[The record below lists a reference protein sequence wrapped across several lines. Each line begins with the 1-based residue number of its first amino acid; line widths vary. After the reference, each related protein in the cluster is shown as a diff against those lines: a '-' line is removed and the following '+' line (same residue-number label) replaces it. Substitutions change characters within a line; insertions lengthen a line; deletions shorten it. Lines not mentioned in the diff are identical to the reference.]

1 VLKNKPIPVD
11 KECSKC
17 KQRLLLT
24 EFEIDESANGKRA
37 DICKSCK
44 EHESKPYGT
53 CCESH
58 FQDRMIANTFK
69 QLGILLQQVDVIRI
83 NGYEIPREL
92 TEKMFRITHLVGVRC
107 RYDSCSKANVI
118 GDQVQP

>member
-1 VLKNKPIPVD
+1 MLEVSSV
-11 KECSKC
+11 C
-17 KQRLLLT
+17 KH
-24 EFEIDESANGKRA
+24 SP
-37 DICKSCK
+37 S
-44 EHESKPYGT
+44 
-53 CCESH
+53 
-58 FQDRMIANTFK
+58 FQGMVFIVSMYKHLPLITQVISGTFK